1 MEDGNTYSRRLRSR
15 RRSASTSSEE
25 DEDELQHVTRSGGR
39 RYGVYTPE
47 PVQRTLVLRSGDLDE
62 VDDDDDSDFEE
73 LDDYRG
79 TVYRSSTYSPPQ
91 VDEEDVD
98 EPENVQE
105 DEEEDAEEQETP
117 EHELRRSELKRRAA
131 GAAACFKR
139 PKDPNGL
146 WHKITGAK
154 AVKTLL
160 KYLRRL
166 WRFVLRNSFMA
177 VNVLWLLAPLCCFV
191 IAITVPQYLTTAIQ
205 YVDVLSSKVLGARG
219 GADAG
224 FEKGAMR
231 AVVQE
236 IVDMKLVGMNEEMG
250 LLRQT
255 VQWQEREIEA
265 LKLLHDTLRHGHDEA
280 QQKFSLAE
288 PGSAITVHIEKVVA
302 KHTEELWGKFMDSTS
317 RLQQDLRAATKQ
329 QSALSS
335 VLKVQEEKMDSVQNI
350 VEKSAATPAPDAAS
364 EHARAREMKKE
375 FTHWRESFE
384 RELQSDM
391 QRKVQD
397 IENRMSR
404 VLQEEKEALSSSADA
419 LRGLDATD
427 PGILRV
433 IEVAVQAVEIKKTGR
448 VDHAALAN
456 GASVIHSERDLL
468 YLDSSSPVQLLTQLV
483 GLSNPDDD
491 DRFTSHSYR
500 RAPAPFLGQLLS
512 SGENPWWLSR
522 HNGRPETALSE
533 TMEMGSCWGIAGA
546 SGRLS
551 VKFAQ
556 QIVADAITIDHIP
569 AQIASDF
576 SSAPN
581 EFRILG
587 ISGHPLRE
595 TVELIPFGNF
605 SYASN
610 GPASQTFKLTSALSQ
625 RSAIDGITLEVLS
638 NHGHPEYTCLY
649 RFRVHGHSA

>member
-1 MEDGNTYSRRLRSR
+1 MADGNTYSRRLRSR
-15 RRSASTSSEE
+15 RRSDSTSSE
-25 DEDELQHVTRSGGR
+25 DEVELQHVTRSGGR

-47 PVQRTLVLRSGDLDE
+47 PVQRTLELRSDALE
-62 VDDDDDSDFEE
+62 DDDDEDDSDFKE
-73 LDDYRG
+73 LDDYG
-79 TVYRSSTYSPPQ
+79 ETVYRSTTYCPPQ
-91 VDEEDVD
+91 VDEEDVH
-98 EPENVQE
+98 EPDDVHE
-105 DEEEDAEEQETP
+105 DEEVDVEDQETP
-117 EHELRRSELKRRAA
+117 EHEVQRSELKRRAA
-131 GAAACFKR
+131 GAAAYFKR
-139 PKDPNGL
+139 PNDASGL
-146 WHKITGAK
+146 WQKVTESK
-154 AVKTLL
+154 VVKTIS
-160 KYLRRL
+160 KYLRRF

-191 IAITVPQYLTTAIQ
+191 IAITVPHYLTTVTQ
-205 YVDVLSSKVLGARG
+205 YVDVLSSKVIGFRG

-224 FEKGAMR
+224 VEKGAMR
-231 AVVQE
+231 SVVQE
-236 IVDMKLVGMNEEMG
+236 IVDMKLVGLNEEIG

-255 VQWQEREIEA
+255 VQIQEREIEA
-265 LKLLHDTLRHGHDEA
+265 LKLLHDTLRHDHDEEH
-280 QQKFSLAE
+280 QKFSLAE
-288 PGSAITVHIEKVVA
+288 PGSAINVHIEKVVT
-302 KHTEELWGKFMDSTS
+302 KHTDELWEKFMDSTS
-317 RLQQDLRAATKQ
+317 RLQQDLQTATKQ
-329 QSALSS
+329 QSVLSS
-335 VLKVQEEKMDSVQNI
+335 VLKEQEEKMDSVQTI
-350 VEKSAATPAPDAAS
+350 VEKTASTPIPDTAS
-364 EHARAREMKKE
+364 ENAREMRKE
-375 FTHWRESFE
+375 FTQWRESFE
-384 RELQSDM
+384 RELQFEM

-404 VLQEEKEALSSSADA
+404 VLQDEKDALSSSADA

-468 YLDSSSPVQLLTQLV
+468 YQDSSSPVQLLTQLA
-483 GLSNPDDD
+483 GLSDPDDD
-491 DRFTSHSYR
+491 GRFTSPSYR

-533 TMEMGSCWGIAGA
+533 TMEIGSCWGIAGS

-569 AQIASDF
+569 AQIAADF

-581 EFRILG
+581 KFRVLG

-595 TVELIPFGNF
+595 TVEFIPFGNF

-610 GPASQTFKLTSALSQ
+610 GPASQTFKLTSPLSQ
-625 RSAIDGITLEVLS
+625 RSAIDGITLDVLS
-638 NHGHPEYTCLY
+638 NHGNPEYTCLY
-649 RFRVHGHSA
+649 RFRVHGQPA